1 MLKGK
6 KVNLRAVERED
17 LDLLTKWFNDPEF
30 VGEYQDFPVQT
41 PKHLL
46 EKRVFEPKIPELEW
60 KHFIIE
66 KKDGT
71 KIGWIAHYICSP
83 NFGWIEIGYGIIPSE
98 REKGYGTEAIQL
110 MIDYLF
116 LTKDIVRIQ
125 AVVNVD
131 NISSQRALE
140 KAGFKREGR
149 LRKAL
154 WVRGVWKDAYIYSI
168 LREEWKEP
176 KLLT

>member
-6 KVNLRAVERED
+6 RVNLRVVERED
-17 LDLLTKWFNDPEF
+17 LDLLVKWFNNSEF
-30 VGEYQDFPVQT
+30 VGEYQDFPAQT

-46 EKRVFEPKIPELEW
+46 EKQVLEPKTPELEW

-66 KKDGT
+66 KKEGT
-71 KIGWIAHYICSP
+71 KIGWIAHYIGSP
-83 NFGWIEIGYGIIPSE
+83 NFGWIEIGYAIIPSE
-98 REKGYGTEAIQL
+98 RGKGHGTEAIQL
-110 MIDYLF
+110 MVDYLF
-116 LTKDIVRIQ
+116 LTKDIKRIQ

-131 NISSQRALE
+131 NLSSQKALE
-140 KAGFKREGR
+140 KAGLKREGR

-154 WVRGVWKDAYIYSI
+154 WVRGLWKDAYIYSI